1 MAPWRLLDYAWS
13 QWKLRPTMQSWDT
26 NRSQLLSF
34 GELLVD
40 LLGEVLL
47 GLQSSFRH
55 DDGERAELSTGEV
68 FGREGS

>member
-1 MAPWRLLDYAWS
+1 
-13 QWKLRPTMQSWDT
+13 MQSWGT
-26 NRSQLLSF
+26 NLSQLLSF

-55 DDGERAELSTGEV
+55 DDGEHAVLSTGEV
-68 FGREGS
+68 LGR

>member
-1 MAPWRLLDYAWS
+1 MAPWRLLDYTWS
-13 QWKLRPTMQSWDT
+13 QWKLRLTIQSWDT

-55 DDGERAELSTGEV
+55 DDGEHAVLSTGEV
-68 FGREGS
+68 LGR